1 MPTLLRRRKRTEE
14 ADNQPVIEQEQ
25 KSRPQTPRD
34 LFLLVPADGGLSF
47 RLFTF
52 SGPSAAAAHLAT
64 LGIQP
69 GSKPGY
75 VAFRALNA
83 AVLPGG
89 DDPLEAVVLIS
100 DADRPGIVDLYS
112 FIDMDSANTFVQQ
125 EAERGL
131 DMAYVAVHWA
141 APVDL
146 TLVDEAF
153 THTEEEEQPV
163 VPAFTVP
170 IPPRPNGATPAPA
183 PAPVAAA
190 AATPPAAPETARK
203 RQPAK
208 QPAKAAPDTRVRVPV
223 TSAGAVFEPAPPAP
237 KAAAGTERN
246 SATGLLADI
255 QAWGGWDGLAPLL
268 INAALTNQT
277 TYEEFERDPFAG
289 GRARLI
295 VALAAIAAAFG
306 AMNGGLTS
314 VMAHLPFFVLG
325 WGAFVYTVYAV
336 GTGAFPGHRDER
348 TFRRLSLGLA
358 LATAPALLLVLGVVP
373 TFGPLFVLG
382 AYVWILLTTTAAIGL
397 PLELNRDLSL
407 IVATVGCLAL
417 FTVSQVVPLVL
428 F

>member
-1 MPTLLRRRKRTEE
+1 
-14 ADNQPVIEQEQ
+14 
-25 KSRPQTPRD
+25 QTPRD

-153 THTEEEEQPV
+153 THTEEEEQPA
-163 VPAFTVP
+163 VPAFAVP

-190 AATPPAAPETARK
+190 AATPPAAPETAR
-203 RQPAK
+203 
-208 QPAKAAPDTRVRVPV
+208 
-223 TSAGAVFEPAPPAP
+223 
-237 KAAAGTERN
+237 
-246 SATGLLADI
+246 
-255 QAWGGWDGLAPLL
+255 
-268 INAALTNQT
+268 
-277 TYEEFERDPFAG
+277 
-289 GRARLI
+289 
-295 VALAAIAAAFG
+295 
-306 AMNGGLTS
+306 
-314 VMAHLPFFVLG
+314 
-325 WGAFVYTVYAV
+325 
-336 GTGAFPGHRDER
+336 
-348 TFRRLSLGLA
+348 
-358 LATAPALLLVLGVVP
+358 
-373 TFGPLFVLG
+373 
-382 AYVWILLTTTAAIGL
+382 
-397 PLELNRDLSL
+397 
-407 IVATVGCLAL
+407 
-417 FTVSQVVPLVL
+417 
-428 F
+428 